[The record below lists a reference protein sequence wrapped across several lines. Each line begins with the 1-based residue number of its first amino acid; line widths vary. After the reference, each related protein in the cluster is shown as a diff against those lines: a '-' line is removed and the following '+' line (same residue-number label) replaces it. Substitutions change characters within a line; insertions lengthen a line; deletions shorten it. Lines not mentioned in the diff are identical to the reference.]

1 MDAAHRVSYLN
12 LMSDQI
18 YDVAIIGAGP
28 TGAALALGLAQAGL
42 QVAVIDTR
50 DPTAALQADGR
61 NYAIVTGSWRMLR
74 KLGVTPSLEATS
86 QPLRGLEA
94 VDGGT
99 HFFGQPSALFTQDD
113 LDSADPDEPLGQMV
127 MAEPLQTA
135 LDQAMDDDKQIDR
148 IAPDFFESQAP
159 APGYVSVDLRSG
171 RTIKARLLVGSD
183 GMNSPV
189 RQSLG
194 IATEG
199 RDYNKS
205 VFTANVTLSRPHDGI
220 ARQLFTP
227 EGPFATLP
235 LKGDRANLAWYM
247 QRGAAETLAALP
259 KKQAEAELN
268 ARFAEFAGE
277 MTIEGKAG
285 AYPLI
290 LQLATEMTGPRTA
303 LVGDAARR
311 VNPLA
316 GQGLNQGFRDVA
328 ALIEI
333 AEQTL
338 RLGGE
343 IGSPQMLEA
352 YSQARRFDGTGTA
365 LTLDAIDRLFSND
378 ATLTK
383 PIRTLG
389 LLAASKIPPL
399 RRFLARKASATEDG
413 VAGPMSDW

>member
-1 MDAAHRVSYLN
+1 
-12 LMSDQI
+12 MSDQI
-18 YDVAIIGAGP
+18 YDVAIVGAGP
-28 TGAALALGLAQAGL
+28 TGAALALGLAQADL
-42 QVAVIDTR
+42 RVAVIDTR
-50 DPTAALQADGR
+50 DPQAELRPDGR
-61 NYAIVTGSWRMLR
+61 NFAIVTGSWRMLR
-74 KLGVTPSLEATS
+74 KLGVTADLDASS

-99 HFFGQPSALFTQDD
+99 HYFGQPSVLFTQED
-113 LDSADPDEPLGQMV
+113 LDSPDPDEPLGQMV
-127 MAEPLQTA
+127 MAEPLQRA
-135 LDQAMDDDKQIDR
+135 LDRAMEEDTRIDR
-148 IAPDFFESQAP
+148 IAPDFFEAQRAL
-159 APGYVSVDLRSG
+159 PGCAEISLKSSKVLR
-171 RTIKARLLVGSD
+171 ARLLVGAD
-183 GMNSPV
+183 GMTSPV

-194 IATEG
+194 IPTEG
-199 RDYNKS
+199 RDYDKS
-205 VFTANVTLSRPHDGI
+205 VFTANVTLSRPHEGI

-235 LKGDRANLAWYM
+235 LKGDRANLAWYL

-259 KKQAEAELN
+259 KAEAEAELN
-268 ARFAEFAGE
+268 ARFADFAGE
-277 MTIEGKAG
+277 MTIEGQAG
-285 AYPLI
+285 SYPLI
-290 LQLATEMTGPRTA
+290 LQLATELVGPRAA

-333 AEQTL
+333 AEQTR

-365 LTLDAIDRLFSND
+365 LALDAIDRLFSND
-378 ATLTK
+378 SNWTK

-389 LLAASKIPPL
+389 LIAAARISPL
-399 RRFLARKASATEDG
+399 RRFLAKKASATEDG
-413 VAGPMSDW
+413 VAGPMNDW

>member
-1 MDAAHRVSYLN
+1 MDLGRRVSYLSS
-12 LMSDQI
+12 MTEQI
-18 YDVAIIGAGP
+18 YDVAIVGAGP
-28 TGAALALGLAQAGL
+28 TGAALALGLARL
-42 QVAVIDTR
+42 DLTVAVIDTR
-50 DPTAALQADGR
+50 DPSAPLKTDGR
-61 NYAIVTGSWRMLR
+61 NFAIVTGSWRMLR
-74 KLGVTPSLEATS
+74 TLGVTAGLEATS

-94 VDGGT
+94 TDGGT
-99 HFFGQPSALFTQDD
+99 HYFGQPSVLFTQED

-135 LDQAMDDDKQIDR
+135 LDQAMDQSSGIDR
-148 IAPDFFESQAP
+148 IAPAFFVSQEEH
-159 APGYVSVDLRSG
+159 PGHVRIRLKNSRK
-171 RTIKARLLVGSD
+171 IAARLLIGAD

-189 RQSLG
+189 RHSLG

-199 RDYNKS
+199 RDYDKS
-205 VFTANVTLSRPHDGI
+205 VFTANVALSRAHNGI
-220 ARQLFTP
+220 ARQLFLP

-247 QRGAAETLAALP
+247 QRGAAEALAAMSTDE
-259 KKQAEAELN
+259 AEAELN
-268 ARFAEFAGE
+268 ARFASFAGE
-277 MTIEGKAG
+277 MKIEGRAG
-285 AYPLI
+285 SYPLI
-290 LQLATEMTGPRTA
+290 LQLAAEMTGPRAA

-333 AEQTL
+333 AEDTL

-378 ATLTK
+378 STWTK

-389 LLAASKIPPL
+389 LLAAAKIPPL
-399 RRFLARKASATEDG
+399 RRFLAQKASATEDG